1 MDIDI
6 FKLSWDNIDFLT
18 ECLAGQIKNKKI
30 KFDCIIA
37 LGRGGLIPG
46 ASLSYKLDIPTLY
59 NLGINTRQ
67 ENGKYIDTLVYQR
80 PDTINENSKILVIDD
95 INDSGRTFTAVDSIL
110 NRNYNISSDN
120 ILYASLIK
128 RDGSEFNKNIISGNT
143 LYTSQWLQ
151 FPWDK

>member
-1 MDIDI
+1 
-6 FKLSWDNIDFLT
+6 
-18 ECLAGQIKNKKI
+18 
-30 KFDCIIA
+30 
-37 LGRGGLIPG
+37 
-46 ASLSYKLDIPTLY
+46 LDIPTLY